1 MLNVTK
7 TALLLLTEQGSEEIP
22 NLRQIKSYD
31 DAQNGGD
38 QFRQRVELH
47 GVHLVF
53 LRVPLAGAGF
63 FLAAGFAGALA
74 GSFLPLAGALG
85 GGAV

>member
-7 TALLLLTEQGSEEIP
+7 TALQLLTEQGSDKIP
-22 NLRQIKSYD
+22 DLRQVKSSKN
-31 DAQNGGD
+31 AQNGGD

-53 LRVPLAGAGF
+53 LRLPLVGAGF
-63 FLAAGFAGALA
+63 LLTAGFAGTLA
-74 GSFLPLAGALG
+74 GGFLPLAGAFG